1 MDYKKHN
8 EENAKLWE
16 DYGNRANARV
26 PVTIA
31 FDEQFHLHRLG
42 RTFRQYYGDVRTQ
55 VEIQLDGQKWVR
67 ENVLQ
72 DAEMGIPQEWNISP
86 PCWMGEN
93 EFFGADIVVQEND
106 YSWGMP
112 LELSK
117 AELLKKLQGIDVKE
131 RVQAWT
137 PFRHYTEMTE
147 LVKDM
152 EFCGRPVKTIAPL
165 LGTHGIFTKAAEIR
179 GVTQICADLYDDPV
193 FVKELLAVIT
203 ELTMQRIRIMH
214 ELAGTGHKF
223 PQEGGW
229 GMADD
234 SLTLISASQYKEFVL
249 PFHKKIYSGMG
260 GEKNRSMHLCGH
272 VQHLFNTLYREMGI
286 RIFNGPGV
294 QIDLG
299 KMAED
304 TGADIEIQGDIG
316 YSTMRESHPEIE
328 RVLDKMLG
336 RDLKDRV
343 KLMLYAFAVA
353 GTTPDNMRF
362 FYEKAKEI
370 GGIFRVK
377 ES

>member
-16 DYGNRANARV
+16 GYGNRANARV

-55 VEIQLDGQKWVR
+55 VDVQLDGQKWVR
-67 ENVLQ
+67 ENVMQ
-72 DAEMGIPQEWNISP
+72 DAEIGIPREWTISP

-112 LELSK
+112 LNASKSELI
-117 AELLKKLQGIDVKE
+117 KKLKAIDAQQ
-131 RVQAWT
+131 RIRAWK
-137 PFRHYTEMTE
+137 PFLHFTEMYKIT
-147 LVKDM
+147 KDM
-152 EFCGRPVKTIAPL
+152 EFCGKPVRVAAPL

-179 GVTQICADLYDDPV
+179 GLAQICTDLYDDPV
-193 FVKELLAVIT
+193 FVKDLLGIIT
-203 ELTMQRIRIMH
+203 DLTIKRIKILH
-214 ELAGTGHKF
+214 ELAGTGQKF

-234 SLTLISASQYKEFVL
+234 SLTLISASQYEKFVL
-249 PFHKKIYSGMG
+249 PFHKRIYAEMG
-260 GEKNRSMHLCGH
+260 GEKGRSMHLCGS
-272 VQHLFNTLYREMGI
+272 VQHLFGVLYKEMGI

-294 QIDLG
+294 RIDFV
-299 KMAED
+299 KMLDD
-304 TGADIEIQGDIG
+304 TGDDIEIQGSVG
-316 YSTMRESHPEIE
+316 YSAMRESRAEIE
-328 RVLDKMLG
+328 KVLLKML
-336 RDLKDRV
+336 DERV
-343 KLMLYAFAVA
+343 KNRAKLTLYGFVIA
-353 GTTPDNMRF
+353 GTPLDNMRF
-362 FYEKAKEI
+362 FYEKAKEFGVI
-370 GGIFRVK
+370 KR

>member
-16 DYGNRANARV
+16 DYRNRTNARV

-137 PFRHYTEMTE
+137 
-147 LVKDM
+147 
-152 EFCGRPVKTIAPL
+152 
-165 LGTHGIFTKAAEIR
+165 
-179 GVTQICADLYDDPV
+179 
-193 FVKELLAVIT
+193 
-203 ELTMQRIRIMH
+203 
-214 ELAGTGHKF
+214 
-223 PQEGGW
+223 
-229 GMADD
+229 
-234 SLTLISASQYKEFVL
+234 
-249 PFHKKIYSGMG
+249 
-260 GEKNRSMHLCGH
+260 
-272 VQHLFNTLYREMGI
+272 
-286 RIFNGPGV
+286 
-294 QIDLG
+294 
-299 KMAED
+299 
-304 TGADIEIQGDIG
+304 
-316 YSTMRESHPEIE
+316 
-328 RVLDKMLG
+328 
-336 RDLKDRV
+336 
-343 KLMLYAFAVA
+343 
-353 GTTPDNMRF
+353 
-362 FYEKAKEI
+362 
-370 GGIFRVK
+370 
-377 ES
+377 